1 MPDVIWKHAEQV
13 DGAVTDKRCREQPDK
28 RGCTA
33 ISRAN
38 KERNHCHRDNQPEN
52 IPLAP
57 ADQMKEE
64 FVQDMPCSLNVAIQN
79 AETKN
84 KVLRW

>member
-13 DGAVTDKRCREQPDK
+13 DGAVTDKRCREQPDE
-28 RGCTA
+28 RSCTT

-52 IPLAP
+52 VPRYFEVLE
-57 ADQMKEE
+57 QKEKKKT
-64 FVQDMPCSLNVAIQN
+64 FD
-79 AETKN
+79 
-84 KVLRW
+84 